1 MGAVRSLCT
10 TGLVLDE
17 GRVAASGDIGRCIE
31 AYFTQIGAFQ
41 SEDAG
46 PGNRAGSG
54 FGRAWIKG
62 AKGSSILQ
70 SEPFEARTTLAVPPD
85 VSGFSLFC
93 IVEDMQNRMVFHLR
107 EESPSLGLAGT
118 EAGEYAI
125 AVTIPAL
132 WLNTGLYSLSF
143 KALFWGGRGDARH
156 VSDKI
161 PLDVTGTHSKV
172 DAILHPEAVWKVAP
186 GGLP

>member
-1 MGAVRSLCT
+1 
-10 TGLVLDE
+10 
-17 GRVAASGDIGRCIE
+17 
-31 AYFTQIGAFQ
+31 
-41 SEDAG
+41 
-46 PGNRAGSG
+46 
-54 FGRAWIKG
+54 
-62 AKGSSILQ
+62 
-70 SEPFEARTTLAVPPD
+70 
-85 VSGFSLFC
+85 
-93 IVEDMQNRMVFHLR
+93 MQNRMVFHLR

-118 EAGEYAI
+118 AAGEYAI
-125 AVTIPAL
+125 EVTIQAL
-132 WLNTGLYSLSF
+132 WLNTGLYSLYF